1 MVLNTKERVSIA
13 TFEEFIIE
21 QSDKDYELIGGE
33 IVEVVSHSYSSYI
46 AARLLIK
53 IGIFVETNQAGYV
66 TGADGGYIVGD
77 ERYLPDVGFV
87 SHDKLAQAPNE
98 TYISV
103 APDLAVEVKS
113 PTDREMLMTIK
124 VSNYLA
130 AGTVVWLVYPDERE
144 IHVHRTGK
152 SVRIYTAE
160 MTLISEDVLSGFILK
175 LGDIFAEQ
183 NES

>member
-1 MVLNTKERVSIA
+1 MVLNTKGRVSIA
-13 TFEEFIIE
+13 IFEEFIAE

-33 IVEVVSHSYSSYI
+33 IVEVVSRSYSSYI

-53 IGIFVETNQAGYV
+53 IGIFVEANQSGYV

-87 SHDKLAQAPNE
+87 SHDKLSQAPHE
-98 TYISV
+98 TYIAV
-103 APDLAVEVKS
+103 APDLAIEVKS

-130 AGTVVWLVYPDERE
+130 EGTVVWAVYPDERE
-144 IHVHRTGK
+144 IHVHRAGK
-152 SVRIYTAE
+152 SVRIYTNE
-160 MTLISEDVLSGFILK
+160 MTLVSEDTLSGFELK
-175 LGDIFAEQ
+175 IADIFPADS
-183 NES
+183 NS

>member
-1 MVLNTKERVSIA
+1 MVLNIKERVTVTAFETFIA
-13 TFEEFIIE
+13 E

-33 IVEVVSHSYSSYI
+33 IVEVVSHSFSSYI

-53 IGIFVETNQAGYV
+53 IGMFVEANQSGYV

-77 ERYLPDVGFV
+77 ERYLPDVGFI
-87 SHDKLAQAPNE
+87 SGKRLSQPPHE
-98 TYISV
+98 TYISL

-130 AGTVVWLVYPDERE
+130 AGTVVW
-144 IHVHRTGK
+144 K
-152 SVRIYTAE
+152 SV
-160 MTLISEDVLSGFILK
+160 V
-175 LGDIFAEQ
+175 
-183 NES
+183 